1 MAIVNRPVVR
11 PTPDGVFNRS
21 QTMTSPAAGDESL
34 EAYRGYLRLLAR
46 CQLDRRLRGKLDPS
60 DLVQIT
66 LLKAHEAR
74 DQFRG
79 TTEPERAAWLRQVL
93 ANTLANAIRDYT
105 RGKRDVG
112 LERSLEAELHDSS
125 ARLELWLAA
134 GGPQPGSVAERNEL
148 ILRVSAAL
156 TRLPDIQ
163 QEIVV
168 LRHCQG
174 WQLADIAAHLGRSR
188 ASVASLLRRGL
199 EALRE
204 HLPNEDG

>member
-93 ANTLANAIRDYT
+93 ANTLA
-105 RGKRDVG
+105 
-112 LERSLEAELHDSS
+112 
-125 ARLELWLAA
+125 
-134 GGPQPGSVAERNEL
+134 
-148 ILRVSAAL
+148 ILRAAQNEPFRPGVYL
-156 TRLPDIQ
+156 VQQAVPNRIRRFPDV
-163 QEIVV
+163 ESH
-168 LRHCQG
+168 RWPGCG
-174 WQLADIAAHLGRSR
+174 
-188 ASVASLLRRGL
+188 SL
-199 EALRE
+199 
-204 HLPNEDG
+204 